1 MSGLG
6 SGLEPPPVEC
16 KPAST
21 GRTSVSAAARL
32 VQMPEESSTAL
43 DEASDTL
50 SSDADQPAFLEELS
64 PGEAAVYRATGRP
77 PPPSAARPTPATAA
91 APPPRPPPLW
101 PEPPPPR
108 ANSQTLGAWVSS
120 SGKGP
125 SFAKSLVRQ
134 GAKKQAA
141 AAASAVARKAAALRE
156 AAASKVSSTRG
167 GGRERLEEEPV
178 VMLDVGTRAGPARL
192 CIREGDHPQKLAAE
206 FAAKHRLGADVRL
219 KLEGVIWQQ
228 IALHADFQAAQAT
241 VSSSAAADDDAA
253 RAARARKA
261 EEAKERALGDDP
273 PTPGRIG
280 MAGVAL
286 TAAITAGTTPSGP
299 AGASESERDCE
310 LRFRRRGEVCR
321 RPSGGTA
328 GAANGGTAGAANG
341 GTAGAVNGGTDPTP
355 GATSLAPSVQPPPL
369 ASHFAL
375 QINPGRQRVRAPI
388 DVDEVSVAVIASLQ
402 AAGVNIAAELVAV
415 DDLGAGSVKVT
426 VSQGAAGRSTSQLVA
441 GASGETFLAALAKE
455 LDASVELAVV
465 PTTAITASPSRPLPS
480 TAATARAS
488 PPPFWAQ
495 PPRRPAPGV

>member
-178 VMLDVGTRAGPARL
+178 R
-192 CIREGDHPQKLAAE
+192 
-206 FAAKHRLGADVRL
+206 
-219 KLEGVIWQQ
+219 
-228 IALHADFQAAQAT
+228 
-241 VSSSAAADDDAA
+241 
-253 RAARARKA
+253 
-261 EEAKERALGDDP
+261 
-273 PTPGRIG
+273 
-280 MAGVAL
+280 
-286 TAAITAGTTPSGP
+286 
-299 AGASESERDCE
+299 
-310 LRFRRRGEVCR
+310 
-321 RPSGGTA
+321 SGGREVREEPHT
-328 GAANGGTAGAANG
+328 T
-341 GTAGAVNGGTDPTP
+341 
-355 GATSLAPSVQPPPL
+355 
-369 ASHFAL
+369 
-375 QINPGRQRVRAPI
+375 RVP
-388 DVDEVSVAVIASLQ
+388 
-402 AAGVNIAAELVAV
+402 
-415 DDLGAGSVKVT
+415 
-426 VSQGAAGRSTSQLVA
+426 
-441 GASGETFLAALAKE
+441 
-455 LDASVELAVV
+455 DAS
-465 PTTAITASPSRPLPS
+465 P
-480 TAATARAS
+480 
-488 PPPFWAQ
+488 
-495 PPRRPAPGV
+495 